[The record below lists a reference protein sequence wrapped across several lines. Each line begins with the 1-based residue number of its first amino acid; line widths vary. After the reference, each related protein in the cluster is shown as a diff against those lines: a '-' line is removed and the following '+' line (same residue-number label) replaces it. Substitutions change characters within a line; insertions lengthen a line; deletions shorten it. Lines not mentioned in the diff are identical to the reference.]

1 MMHVLANMFIGLVA
15 IMTFVIVLR
24 ALGWLAVKI
33 ELVQDSQDSNHS
45 NYIGI
50 GCGLL
55 MVIFILCGICWFIG
69 SFIGILTTFA

>member
-24 ALGWLAVKI
+24 ALGWLAIKI
-33 ELVQDSQDSNHS
+33 ELVQDSQDSN
-45 NYIGI
+45 YVGI

-55 MVIFILCGICWFIG
+55 MIIIILCAVCWMIG
-69 SFIGILTTFA
+69 ALIGMLV